1 MLHVGS
7 PTNTHGA
14 YLANANRQGCPIFLP
29 VSRKSSSDLELFKG
43 VGGLEQDEVAGVVG
57 MCARDWW
64 IKGIFHAVAS
74 RAWGM
79 PRFVKHMKAPETDI
93 CTVWPA
99 WTGGEMRMSR
109 LGSHLLVCFGRRN
122 RDGGVIPRR

>member
-1 MLHVGS
+1 MLQVSS

-14 YLANANRQGCPIFLP
+14 YLTNANGQGCPISQP

-57 MCARDWW
+57 MRARDWW

-74 RAWGM
+74 RAWGKC
-79 PRFVKHMKAPETDI
+79 RGLSSI
-93 CTVWPA
+93 
-99 WTGGEMRMSR
+99 
-109 LGSHLLVCFGRRN
+109 
-122 RDGGVIPRR
+122 